1 MPLKNSQRSYFIDAE
16 SFENSE
22 FVRVAKKKIGIKL
35 YDMAIRVFSEFI
47 ASRDESKSKGYFV
60 FAAIVGRNGQASKHD
75 VDYLWQRMIEIYGK
89 DEVADDT
96 IHRVLGTICMI
107 CVARDPRKWVYV
119 EDADK
124 SSKLAKDKIPDPNQ
138 YFISDYKLPKP
149 KK

>member
-1 MPLKNSQRSYFIDAE
+1 MLTSYTINYGDAINKVYPQLQSLNDNTLLDTEHAFKAGTVINNLDVPL
-16 SFENSE
+16 
-22 FVRVAKKKIGIKL
+22 KKKIGIKL

-96 IHRVLGTICMI
+96 IHIV
-107 CVARDPRKWVYV
+107 
-119 EDADK
+119 K
-124 SSKLAKDKIPDPNQ
+124 SVRINKELAAIVPQ
-138 YFISDYKLPKP
+138 
-149 KK
+149 